1 MTTAYAH
8 VVTDPDGVVAL
19 AATPA
24 TLRSGDWGARTDR
37 ADVGDA
43 RMLRVTTRSGKEWTK
58 KHRCIATGAD
68 WALWAVDTGRRRT
81 ARSRGCCPQNG
92 DTCQRCGGSIA

>member
-1 MTTAYAH
+1 MTTAYNN

-24 TLRSGDWGARTDR
+24 KLRSGAWGARTAR

-43 RMLRVTTRSGKEWTK
+43 RMLRITTRGGKAWTK

-68 WALWAVDTGRRRT
+68 WALWTVDTGRRTGGRRT
-81 ARSRGCCPQNG
+81 SCCPQNG